1 MAALVRALAA
11 VLVAA
16 TIDAAAAPNATA
28 AGRALQAATLG
39 VCVDPAFAGRATL
52 AVGYWHTCAL
62 STAGGVTCW
71 GGNPLYGGQLV
82 IPAASMSGGQ
92 VAVAAGGL
100 HACTVSTTGGVN
112 CWGHSDQ
119 VQIVPASAALGGQ
132 VAVAAGRYHTCALS
146 VMGGVSCWG
155 NGFAEQTTVP
165 VSAAAGGQVAVAA
178 GDVHTCALSNA
189 GGVSCWGGNGDGQS
203 TVPSSAAAGGQLA
216 VATLAFHTC
225 ALSITGG
232 VSCWGRNDYGQSS
245 VPASVASGGHIVVA
259 VGGYHTCALS
269 TEGRVTCW
277 GCNNHGQTNVPASAA
292 AGDQV
297 AVAAAHDHTCAL
309 STTGAVSCWG
319 SSDFGQ
325 TAVPAAVASG
335 GVALPCRLAALVSP
349 APSATPS
356 GTRAGSVSGTGTGS
370 ATGTQTPAATPT
382 PTAISP
388 PAPGAA
394 RIAVPAATACPSGF
408 TYRHGECAAVFDYTG
423 AYQFV
428 RLPEYAASVRVLLW
442 GAAGAEGFSSRFQ
455 HSCPRGEGFFIE
467 GFLDTTFYNTTLRL
481 IVGRG
486 GMSISSPRDV
496 DGCGRPGFTR
506 SDGDDYTMTYG
517 SGGGRSTIQTVSNG
531 TFVDYVVAAGGGGG
545 GDCWPQGSPGP
556 HADFLAMSA
565 MGSLCESGAQG
576 GGGLPGAAGFSN
588 YSNLNRVR
596 VGVAFYIS
604 YASSSQYNGPTPL
617 TRLPGSE
624 SPYFSGSARIVIVV
638 PAYRAAPSVSAGSC
652 NPSEYRLLP
661 YQDLGGG
668 SVLRVLT
675 DIVTEGDCQITCCS
689 VAGCNGYSYG
699 LETAKCFLL
708 QNATSY
714 VPSHGYN
721 SGVLWS
727 AAPEGASPS

>member
-1 MAALVRALAA
+1 MVAGGGGQTCALSMAGGVSCWGANNVGQLNVPAS
-11 VLVAA
+11 
-16 TIDAAAAPNATA
+16 IA
-28 AGRALQAATLG
+28 AGGQVAIA
-39 VCVDPAFAGRATL
+39 
-52 AVGYWHTCAL
+52 AVGYHTCAL
-62 STAGGVTCW
+62 STAGAVSCW
-71 GGNPLYGGQLV
+71 GDNGRGQTTV
-82 IPAASMSGGQ
+82 PAAVASGGQ
-92 VAVAAGGL
+92 VAVAAGW
-100 HACTVSTTGGVN
+100 A
-112 CWGHSDQ
+112 
-119 VQIVPASAALGGQ
+119 
-132 VAVAAGRYHTCALS
+132 HTCALS
-146 VMGGVSCWG
+146 M
-155 NGFAEQTTVP
+155 
-165 VSAAAGGQVAVAA
+165 
-178 GDVHTCALSNA
+178 A
-189 GGVSCWGGNGDGQS
+189 GGVSCWGDNRFFQ
-203 TVPSSAAAGGQLA
+203 TA
-216 VATLAFHTC
+216 
-225 ALSITGG
+225 
-232 VSCWGRNDYGQSS
+232 
-245 VPASVASGGHIVVA
+245 VPAPVASGGHVA
-259 VGGYHTCALS
+259 IAAGLYHTCALS
-269 TEGRVTCW
+269 T
-277 GCNNHGQTNVPASAA
+277 
-292 AGDQV
+292 AG
-297 AVAAAHDHTCAL
+297 AL
-309 STTGAVSCWG
+309 SCWG
-319 SSDFGQ
+319 HDGDGRM
-325 TAVPAAVASG
+325 AVPAAVASG

-356 GTRAGSVSGTGTGS
+356 GTGAGSVSGTGTGS

-506 SDGDDYTMTYG
+506 SDGDDYTMTCG